1 MIMISNKLL
10 LSLWRKALYMEK
22 IYEYNKSF
30 RNGWYLRYTDGK
42 DYKSF
47 PTDISLK
54 IYAEENNITLSTKIL
69 QR

>member
-1 MIMISNKLL
+1 
-10 LSLWRKALYMEK
+10 MEK